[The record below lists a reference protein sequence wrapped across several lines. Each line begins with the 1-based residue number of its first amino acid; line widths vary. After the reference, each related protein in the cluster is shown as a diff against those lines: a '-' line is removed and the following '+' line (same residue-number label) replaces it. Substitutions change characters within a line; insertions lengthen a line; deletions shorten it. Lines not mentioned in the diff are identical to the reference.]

1 MINLF
6 RRLIILSSL
15 LFFGCDKDSPFKDYS
30 DPYPKVQTLE
40 AVAGVGD
47 TIILAGECTS
57 EGKLPLQY
65 IGFYFDTDPNPKMNR
80 QEVYEPFIGKFG
92 SKIGGLSPDSTYY
105 YVAFAVNDLGYSK
118 GEVKS
123 FKVGKP
129 TPQIAPCDL
138 DENTAIVNGNN
149 VNWSYPTATIEN
161 SDAVVSAESYLAG
174 IAVTIKFNDS
184 KIPSGKY
191 TTSSLDLLPLGARNV
206 LVTIRNAGAYTEI
219 PVDSGAIVYVA
230 ENTDGTVTVSFCDLK
245 YKSNNLSKTIS
256 VKIKTNKPKTTT

>member
-1 MINLF
+1 MRNLVQRF
-6 RRLIILSSL
+6 IIICALFLI
-15 LFFGCDKDSPFKDYS
+15 GCDKDSPFKDYS
-30 DPYPKVQTLE
+30 DPYPKVQTIE
-40 AVAGVGD
+40 AVAGGGD

-65 IGFYFDTDPNPKMNR
+65 IGFYYDTDPNPKMDR
-80 QEVYEPFIGKFG
+80 QEAFEPFIGKFG

-129 TPQIAPCDL
+129 TPQVAPCDL
-138 DENTAIVNGNN
+138 DENTALVNGSN
-149 VNWSYPTATIEN
+149 VNWSYPTAVIYN
-161 SDAVVSAESYLAG
+161 SEAVVSAESYMAG
-174 IAVTIKFNDS
+174 VAVTITFNDS

-191 TTSSLDLLPLGARNV
+191 TTSSYDLLHLGAKNV

-219 PVDSGAIVYVA
+219 PVKSGATVYVA
-230 ENTDGTVTVSFCDLK
+230 ENTDGTVTVSFCDLE
-245 YKSNNLSKTIS
+245 YTVSNKVKKIS
-256 VKIKTNKPKTTT
+256 SKIKCNKPKTTT